1 MEMTNI
7 HQLILKN
14 GLRAFKV
21 KNSRH
26 HHIPF
31 EEQKGS
37 IFGYRTKTNMISC
50 RGLVLTSFEAVED
63 NAPTFSHWTPN
74 VYRYGT
80 YSQTKPRIT
89 QGHSEQNLRQ
99 INTFYVDFD
108 LKHQTD
114 GMTYSDIL
122 VSSLDLGFMPT
133 LILKTDNGYQAYFV
147 LQDAAYVTAS
157 SDFKVVNVAKVI
169 SQNIRNHFNKT
180 LPVDLT
186 CNHFGI
192 ARIPRPDNVVY
203 FDENHIYPF
212 AEWLDWSMQQDD
224 LEYAKKPNLSL
235 LSGTEGQKQI
245 DEPWYRLL
253 KSTSK
258 IQGEKAL
265 IGRNN
270 VTFTLALACYSSGV
284 SQSACEEELSA
295 FNDGLERPL
304 SLSEFNKIVSSAYS
318 GRYEAASRD
327 FIICLCQTWVDSE
340 LTSKDLFI
348 RQGWHKFKK
357 SRPQRQRSHFSEWR
371 EDLLSYIEQE
381 ASSSNP
387 YLKLRKKD
395 IISSLGIPARSLDHV
410 LKVLASEGKIFYTFK
425 PGRNGGVI
433 IASVQAVALYLL
445 GMSQSA
451 RRDYYVA
458 LSRVM
463 GYKVSIVTK
472 LLTRKLEEV
481 SISASGTLFE
491 LDIGS

>member
-1 MEMTNI
+1 MDMTNI
-7 HQLILKN
+7 HQLILKK

-26 HHIPF
+26 QNIPF
-31 EEQKGS
+31 EEQKGA
-37 IFGYRTKTNMISC
+37 IFGYRTKTNMISG

-63 NAPTFSHWTPN
+63 NASDFSHWTPN

-80 YSQTKPRIT
+80 YAQTNPRIT

-108 LKHQTD
+108 VKHQKD
-114 GMTYSDIL
+114 DMSYSDIL

-133 LILKTDNGYQAYFV
+133 LILKTENGYQAYFV
-147 LQDAAYVTAS
+147 LLDATYVTAS

-169 SQNIRNHFNKT
+169 SQNIRNHFKKT

-192 ARIPRPDNVVY
+192 ARIPRNDNVVY
-203 FDENHIYPF
+203 FDEHHIYPF

-224 LEYAKKPNLSL
+224 LEYTKKPNLSL

-253 KSTSK
+253 KSTTK
-258 IQGEKAL
+258 IQGEKSL
-265 IGRNN
+265 MGRNN
-270 VTFTLALACYSSGV
+270 VLFTLALACYSSGV
-284 SQSACEEELSA
+284 SQTSCEEELSEV
-295 FNDGLERPL
+295 NDGFERPL
-304 SLSEFNKIVSSAYS
+304 TFSEFNKIVSSAYS
-318 GRYEAASRD
+318 GRYEAANRD
-327 FIICLCQTWVDSE
+327 FITYLCQTWVDSE

-348 RQGWHKFKK
+348 RQGWYKFKK
-357 SRPQRQRSHFSEWR
+357 SRSQRQRSHFSEWQ
-371 EDLLSYIEQE
+371 EDLLAYINQE
-381 ASSSNP
+381 TSSSNP
-387 YLKLRKKD
+387 YMRLRKRD
-395 IISSLGIPARSLDHV
+395 IVSSLGIPARSLDYV
-410 LKVLASEGKIFYTFK
+410 LKCLESEGKIFYTFK

-451 RRDYYVA
+451 RKDYYRA

-463 GYKVSIVTK
+463 GYKLNTVSR
-472 LLTRKLEEV
+472 LLTRKLEALNL
-481 SISASGTLFE
+481 SASSTLFE
-491 LDIGS
+491 LDIG